1 MLTLSSA
8 LFFFLLLFL
17 LFKWYSNSSSN
28 QNLPPSPPK
37 FPILGNLHQIGL
49 FPHKTF
55 QTLAKQYGHMMLLHF
70 GRVPVLVVSSADAAR
85 EIMKTHDRVFASRP
99 TMKMSNIILYDSKD
113 VAAAKYGEYW
123 RQIRSICV
131 LHLLSVKRVQSLFS
145 VRGEEVAL
153 FMEKIRN
160 SSYSSTPVNLSE
172 SLSTLTNDIICRATL
187 GRKYGRESG
196 KEFKK
201 MMMEFNELGGSFV
214 IGDYIPWFDW
224 LTHLSGLY
232 ARAKRVAKQF
242 DDLMEEIVEEHKNR
256 QKGANNNSHDDP
268 SDSEHHND
276 FVDVLLWI
284 QRTNAAGFPV
294 DRTTIK
300 ALTLDMFIAG
310 TDTTSTFLEWAMTE
324 LIRHPNVM
332 KKLQDEG
339 RNVAG
344 GDRVHITEQDLGHM
358 PYLKAVVKE
367 TLRLR
372 VPIPLLVPRESM
384 QDIKLQGY
392 HIAAGTR
399 VIINAWAIARDPTY
413 WDEPEEFKPERFMDS
428 SIDVKGNDF
437 QLIPFGAGRRSCP
450 GIAFAMA
457 VNEIVLANLVHQ
469 FDWALPGGVAGETF
483 DMSETFGLT
492 MHRKIPLVA
501 VATPRKN

>member
-1 MLTLSSA
+1 
-8 LFFFLLLFL
+8 
-17 LFKWYSNSSSN
+17 
-28 QNLPPSPPK
+28 
-37 FPILGNLHQIGL
+37 
-49 FPHKTF
+49 
-55 QTLAKQYGHMMLLHF
+55 MLLHF

-99 TMKMSNIILYDSKD
+99 TMKMSDIILYDSKD
-113 VAAAKYGEYW
+113 VAASKYGEYW
-123 RQIRSICV
+123 RQIRTICV
-131 LHLLSVKRVQSLFS
+131 LHLLSVKRVQSLFT
-145 VRGEEVAL
+145 VREEEVAL
-153 FMEKIRN
+153 LMEKIRN
-160 SSYSSTPVNLSE
+160 SSYSSLPVNLSE
-172 SLSTLTNDIICRATL
+172 SLSTLTNDIVCRAAL
-187 GRKYGRESG
+187 GRKYGGESG
-196 KEFKK
+196 REFKK
-201 MMMEFNELGGSFV
+201 MMMEFTELTGSFV
-214 IGDYIPWFDW
+214 IGDYIPWLDW
-224 LTHLSGLY
+224 LTHISGLY

-242 DDLMEEIVEEHKNR
+242 DDLMEEIVEEHINR
-256 QKGANNNSHDDP
+256 QKGANNSSHDDP
-268 SDSEHHND
+268 SVSEDHND

-284 QRTNAAGFPV
+284 QKTNAAGFPV
-294 DRTTIK
+294 DRTIIK
-300 ALTLDMFIAG
+300 ALTLDIFIAG

-344 GDRVHITEQDLGHM
+344 DRIHIAEQDLGHM

-367 TLRLR
+367 TLRLH

-384 QDIKLQGY
+384 QDIKLKGY

-399 VIINAWAIARDPTY
+399 VIINAWAIARDPAY
-413 WDEPEEFKPERFMDS
+413 WDEPEEFKPERFLDS

-437 QLIPFGAGRRSCP
+437 HVTPFGAGRRICP

-469 FDWALPGGVAGETF
+469 FDWALPGGVAGDTL
-483 DMSETFGLT
+483 DMSETVGLT